1 MPAIRTDVVKLGDVF
16 GTLIGD
22 DVAVGQIAP
31 EFTSSAADWSPVNPI
46 AASRGKVAILSAV
59 PSLDTSVCDRETRRF
74 NQEAAALSEDIIIWT
89 ISTDLPPTQKRWCGA
104 AGVERVKVVSDAL
117 NAEFGERYGLLI
129 KERRFL
135 RRAVFVVNRE
145 GVLTYVAYML
155 HNGLEP
161 DYDQVIAA
169 AKAAL

>member
-1 MPAIRTDVVKLGDVF
+1 MTTIRTDVVKLGDVF

-31 EFTSSAADWSPVNPI
+31 EFTSLAANWSPVNPI
-46 AASRGKVAILSAV
+46 TESRGKVAILSAV
-59 PSLDTSVCDRETRRF
+59 PALDTSVCDRETRRF
-74 NQEAAALSEDIIIWT
+74 NQEAAGLSEDIIIWT

-104 AGVERVKVVSDAL
+104 AGVDRVQVVSDAA
-117 NAEFGERYGLLI
+117 NAEFGEKYGLLI
-129 KERRFL
+129 QERRIL
-135 RRAVFVVNRE
+135 RRAVFVVNRD
-145 GVLTYVAYML
+145 GVLTYVAYMR

-161 DYDQVIAA
+161 DYDEVIAA